1 MSFDSIIFISCFL
14 PVLAIAYGILR
25 GKTARNVLLF
35 AAGLIFYA
43 FGSLSGLLLLLA
55 CAAVNYLF
63 GLWLLRAKE
72 GGKAVAAAAVIL
84 DLAFLAAF
92 KYLDF
97 ALSALTPLFGGRL
110 QSVGLA
116 APIGIS
122 FFTFK
127 CISYIID
134 TYRNRENGTKRF
146 FELLLYISFFPQI
159 MAGPITRFSDF
170 RGQLDGRTCGAAGAA
185 AGLRRFI
192 VGLGKKLILAGT
204 AAGVAD
210 RAFGADAVLDARI
223 AWLCAAAYM
232 LQIYFDF
239 SGYSDMA
246 IGLGEMF
253 GFSTP
258 ENFDHPYAAASI
270 TDFWRRWHI
279 SLSSW
284 FRDYL
289 YIPLG
294 GSRKGRARAAANKF
308 IVFVLCGLW
317 HGAGWN
323 YLLWGAWHG
332 AFSAAE
338 TILDVNRRKT
348 GRLRRGLGHLYTLL
362 VVCVGFVLFRA
373 ENLPEGWR
381 VLSAMLGGIPASTA
395 SVVVLHELLPPLRA
409 ALLIVGAVLALPVKK
424 VCARFGATAAGRILS
439 NAACLALLVLCL
451 TRLAAGG
458 FSPFIYFQF

>member
-14 PVLAIAYGILR
+14 PLLALAYALAPGAR
-25 GKTARNVLLF
+25 ARNALLL
-35 AAGLIFYA
+35 AAGLVFYA
-43 FGSLSGLLLLLA
+43 FGSITGLLLLLA
-55 CAAVNYLF
+55 CAAVNWGF
-63 GLWLLRAKE
+63 GLLLLRRPE
-72 GGKAVAAAAVIL
+72 GGKAIAGIAVAL

-92 KYLDF
+92 KYLSF
-97 ALSALTPLFGGRL
+97 ALSALGLP
-110 QSVGLA
+110 SPAVGPA

-134 TYRNRENGTKRF
+134 TYRDRRSGTRRF

-170 RGQLDGRTCGAAGAA
+170 RGQLAARPRSARGSA

-192 VGLGKKLILAGT
+192 VGLAKKLILAGA
-204 AAGVAD
+204 AAGAAD
-210 RAFGADAVLDARI
+210 KAFAANAALDARL
-223 AWLCAAAYM
+223 AWLGAAAYM

-246 IGLGEMF
+246 VGLGQLF
-253 GFSTP
+253 GFETP
-258 ENFDHPYAAASI
+258 ENFDYPYIAGTI
-270 TDFWRRWHI
+270 TEFWRRWHI

-294 GSRKGRARAAANKF
+294 GSRRGKGRAALNKF

-317 HGAGWN
+317 HGAGWP
-323 YLLWGAWHG
+323 YIVWGAWHG
-332 AFSAAE
+332 VFAAGE
-338 TILDVNRRKT
+338 TLLGVKRAPNT
-348 GRLRRGLGHLYTLL
+348 GLRAALCHVYTLL

-373 ENLPEGWR
+373 ETLSGGLR
-381 VLSAMLGGIPASTA
+381 VLGAMLGSSPVSAASTA
-395 SVVVLHELLPPLRA
+395 ALFAALPPLTA
-409 ALLIVGAVLALPVKK
+409 ALLVVGALCALPLKQK
-424 VCARFGATAAGRILS
+424 LAGFGGTAAGRACS
-439 NAACLALLVLCL
+439 YAACVVLLALCVMK
-451 TRLAAGG
+451 LAAGG
-458 FSPFIYFQF
+458 FAPFIYFQF

>member
-1 MSFDSIIFISCFL
+1 MSFDSVIFISCFL
-14 PVLAIAYGILR
+14 PVLAILCGLVR
-25 GKTARNVLLF
+25 PVKARNVLLLIS
-35 AAGLIFYA
+35 GLVFFA
-43 FGSLSGLLLLLA
+43 FGSLTGLLLLAA
-55 CAAVNYLF
+55 CAAVNYAF
-63 GLWLLRAKE
+63 GLLLLRSGR
-72 GGKAVAAAAVIL
+72 GGRGIAAAAVIL
-84 DLAFLAAF
+84 DLAFLASF

-97 ALSALTPLFGGRL
+97 ILSPFAAVFGSVPLRT
-110 QSVGLA
+110 GLA

-127 CISYIID
+127 CISYVID
-134 TYRNRENGTKRF
+134 TYRDRRNGTRSF

-159 MAGPITRFSDF
+159 MAGPITRFPDF
-170 RGQLDGRTCGAAGAA
+170 RAQLPERCCTVGRAAK
-185 AGLRRFI
+185 GLRRFI
-192 VGLGKKLILAGT
+192 IGLGKKLVLAG
-204 AAGVAD
+204 AAAAVAD
-210 RAFGADAVLDARI
+210 GAFGADAALDARV
-223 AWLCAAAYM
+223 AWLCAIAYM

-258 ENFDHPYAAASI
+258 ENFNYPYAADSI

-294 GSRKGRARAAANKF
+294 GNRKGQARAALNKF
-308 IVFVLCGLW
+308 VVFVLCGLW

-323 YLLWGAWHG
+323 FLLWGAWHG
-332 AFSAAE
+332 LFSAAE
-338 TILDVNRRKT
+338 EALGVKRWRSD
-348 GRLRRGLGHLYTLL
+348 GLRRWLRRIYVLL
-362 VVCVGFVLFRA
+362 VVCIGFVFFRA
-373 ENLPEGWR
+373 ENLAEGWQ
-381 VLSAMLGGIPASTA
+381 VLKAMLGFVPVTAAST
-395 SVVVLHELLPPLRA
+395 VKLHELLTALNIG
-409 ALLIVGAVLALPVKK
+409 LLIVAAVFTQPVRKAFDALDAKMP
-424 VCARFGATAAGRILS
+424 GRLLS
-439 NAACLALLVLCL
+439 YAACLLLLALCL

>member
-1 MSFDSIIFISCFL
+1 V
-14 PVLAIAYGILR
+14 PLR
-25 GKTARNVLLF
+25 T
-35 AAGLIFYA
+35 
-43 FGSLSGLLLLLA
+43 
-55 CAAVNYLF
+55 
-63 GLWLLRAKE
+63 
-72 GGKAVAAAAVIL
+72 
-84 DLAFLAAF
+84 
-92 KYLDF
+92 
-97 ALSALTPLFGGRL
+97 
-110 QSVGLA
+110 GLA
-116 APIGIS
+116 APIGLS

-127 CISYIID
+127 CISYVID
-134 TYRNRENGTKRF
+134 TYRDRRNGTRSF

-159 MAGPITRFSDF
+159 MAGPITRFPAF
-170 RGQLDGRTCGAAGAA
+170 RVQLSGRETSVRRSAE
-185 AGLRRFI
+185 GLRRFI
-192 VGLGKKLILAGT
+192 VGLGKKLLLAGA

-210 RAFGADAVLDARI
+210 RAFDASAASDARL
-223 AWLCAAAYM
+223 AWLGAAAYM

-381 VLSAMLGGIPASTA
+381 VLSAMLVGIPASTA